1 MSPVK
6 NVMISSGSVTFH
18 GEGEAALL
26 GLRPAPAFFEVSFML
41 DVESEADGLP
51 VRNIFHLSTRVG
63 GLPEDTPWAEVE
75 ALAFVQLAPLLEG
88 IAGQLDGVRP

>member
-41 DVESEADGLP
+41 DVESEAYGLP

-63 GLPEDTPWAEVE
+63 GLPEETPWSEVE
-75 ALAFVQLAPLLEG
+75 ALAFVQLAPP
-88 IAGQLDGVRP
+88 A